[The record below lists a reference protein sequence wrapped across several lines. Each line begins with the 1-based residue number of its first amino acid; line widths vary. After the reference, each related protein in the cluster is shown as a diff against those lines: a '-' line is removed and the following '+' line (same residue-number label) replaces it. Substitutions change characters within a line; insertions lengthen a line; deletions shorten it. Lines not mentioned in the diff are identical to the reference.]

1 MFQQVLDLKEEGEDF
16 YAYLKTLKE
25 DQWPQQTP
33 FKDLTV
39 NEVVQHLHGSDKAAV
54 YSLKDPQGFRDN
66 LTEAGKYT
74 NPKGGTLKG
83 VALRELWWEYFSE
96 MCELMGNLEPDTRVP
111 WFGPDMGIRMFTTAR
126 QMETWAHAQDIY
138 DLFDDIR
145 TNTDRIKNIVTIG
158 VKTFGWT
165 FVNRKMEVPEDMPY
179 VNLVSP
185 SGEKWDWGEPNSD
198 NYIEGSAVEFAHV
211 ASQGRNIGDVN
222 LKVVGETATL
232 WMSIT
237 QCFAGPPKDPPAVG
251 VRHCEGYLLP

>member
-1 MFQQVLDLKEEGEDF
+1 MFQQVTDLKEEGEDL
-16 YAYLKTLKE
+16 YAYLKTLKD

-66 LTEAGKYT
+66 LADASKYT

-83 VALRELWWEYFSE
+83 KELMELWWEYFNE
-96 MCELMGNLEPDTRVP
+96 MCDLMGELEPDARVP

-145 TNTDRIKNIVTIG
+145 TNTDRIKNIVHIG

-165 FVNRKMEVPEDMPY
+165 YVNRKMDVPTDIPF
-179 VNLVSP
+179 VSLKSP
-185 SGEKWDWGEPNSD
+185 SGETWEWGSPNND
-198 NYIEGSAVEFAHV
+198 NYVKGSAVEFAHV
-211 ASQGRNIGDVN
+211 ASQGRNIGDVH
-222 LKVVGETATL
+222 LEVVGDTATQ
-232 WMSIT
+232 WMSFI
-237 QCFAGPPKDPPAVG
+237 QCFAGAAKDPPAVG
-251 VRHCEGYLLP
+251 VRHCEGYLS